1 MTTTQERME
10 IARKLYSLRGFTTNT
25 DRDAIKSMARQAAG
39 SLSDSLSS
47 VFKDQTAVT
56 PSAAL
61 DKVGR
66 NVLLHITTGW
76 LLDPDNIGAWSMVSL
91 AARDPSC
98 RKPSPRSPLGAWGHH
113 QDVPSEEELFHSLK
127 QFITTHTGDT
137 MKNLDFNVDT
147 CTAVLDVLLGCNP
160 DLGDDVEKTTRTIAG
175 TLVVDAID
183 ADAITAAV
191 MLTPAENRKKFDDMT
206 CEVQDVARRILKKA
220 PVSDMVKASATK
232 SGDAIPTATQAWDV
246 NSAVASAVNQLLPGA
261 TGGAFKSIEDIRDA
275 INKLSGERDG
285 LVKDLTEA
293 QYVVT
298 RLKDAASAVAT
309 VAKTGTVQVDAST
322 LTYEVVMRS
331 ASELFPDPKGN
342 KAKELE
348 FMIVTLVWKDSDGN
362 VVQHPNCPD
371 VDAGYQFRL
380 RHLIKFLTAN
390 KFGQNIWLH
399 GHTGTGK
406 TTLAEQIAARI
417 GFPIERLNLDS
428 NLERADIVGGVE
440 IVVEGGAP
448 KTKYREG
455 ILPRAMQQPCMFVL
469 DEIDAGRP
477 DVLFVIQRA
486 LESKGL
492 TLTEDGGRVVK
503 PHELFRF
510 VATANSRGQGDEYGW
525 YQGVRQMNL
534 AMLNRFGAFIEVNYL
549 DRDDEVRLLSKAY
562 PALPASNVEEMAQ
575 FAHEIRQAFSNG
587 EISQTMSPR
596 NLHAMAMYFLHFKP
610 LMGDKRAMEEA
621 VQTTVTDA
629 APADCTQRILE
640 ISSRVFR

>member
-1 MTTTQERME
+1 MTTAKERIE
-10 IARKLYSLRGFTTNT
+10 IARQLYSLRGDTTNSG
-25 DRDAIKSMARQAAG
+25 RDSIKSLARQAA
-39 SLSDSLSS
+39 SALSAQVSA
-47 VFKDQTAVT
+47 VFKDQASVT

-66 NVLLHITTGW
+66 NVLLDIAVTW
-76 LLDPDNIGAWSMVSL
+76 ILQPQSADAWSRVSV
-91 AARDPSC
+91 AAREPSR

-113 QDVPSEEELFHSLK
+113 ENVQTEEHLFQKLK
-127 QFITTHTGDT
+127 DFITSQPGEP
-137 MKNLDFNVDT
+137 MKNLDFNVNV
-147 CTAVLDVLLGCNP
+147 CSAIYDVALSVNP
-160 DLGDDVEKTTRTIAG
+160 DLGDDVESAVRKIA
-175 TLVVDAID
+175 LNMVDGKAD
-183 ADAITAAV
+183 ADAIAAAV
-191 MLTPAENRKKFDDMT
+191 MLTPHENRKKFDECT
-206 CEVQDVARRILKKA
+206 PEVQDVARRLLREGPIFELTKGN
-220 PVSDMVKASATK
+220 TK
-232 SGDAIPTATQAWDV
+232 SGDAIPTATLAWDV
-246 NSAVASAVNQLLPGA
+246 DSAVASAVNQLLPGA
-261 TGGAFKSIEDIRDA
+261 TGGTFRSIEDIKTA
-275 INKLSGERDG
+275 INSLCGERDG
-285 LVKDLTEA
+285 LAKELTEA
-293 QYVVT
+293 QELVE
-298 RLKDAASAVAT
+298 RLKTAASTVT
-309 VAKTGTVQVDAST
+309 SVAKSGTVQVDAST

-331 ASELFPDPKGN
+331 AGELFPAPDGAI
-342 KAKELE
+342 AKELG
-348 FMIVTLVWKDSDGN
+348 FDIVTLVWKDDSGN

-371 VDAGYQFRL
+371 VDDAYQFRL

-406 TTLAEQIAARI
+406 TTLAEQIAART

-562 PALPASNVEEMAQ
+562 PALGNAQVEEMAQ

-610 LMGDKRAMEEA
+610 LMGEKRALEEA